1 MRDRSFGR
9 GGDDDRDSRRR
20 REWARLQDEDMRDIR
35 GSEDQHPLSG
45 RERGEFERQYGSGSG
60 PESYATR
67 DYAHT
72 GSFSGTGADFGEPS
86 GRHRPRGRDHDYGSG
101 DRGFVSRERTR
112 LGRGSAEGYG
122 QRNLETG
129 GRNDGE
135 PVSGDRPRASA
146 FDDEPPSFGMN
157 MQGNFGFDRG
167 GQGLPGGG
175 YFGGSDRGRATNSG
189 LASSHGQSGGD
200 LDRGFAGNSAAGGTD
215 RGYGGGFNYGFG
227 GNAYRSGMA
236 HDRFEE
242 ASRYREQEQT
252 MRGDAGRYRGVG
264 PRSFKRD
271 DARLCELVCERL
283 ADHDDIDASEID
295 VSVENGIVRLSGT
308 VPDRRTKRLAE
319 HVADSVGGIKDVD
332 NQLRLGPA
340 DAQATSDTR

>member
-9 GGDDDRDSRRR
+9 GGGDDRDSRRR
-20 REWARLQDEDMRDIR
+20 EWARLSDEDMRDMR
-35 GSEDQHPLSG
+35 PDEEQHPLSG
-45 RERGEFERQYGSGSG
+45 GRRGEFERQYGSGSG
-60 PESYATR
+60 PEGYATR

-72 GSFSGTGADFGEPS
+72 GSFSGSESDFSEPT
-86 GRHRPRGRDHDYGSG
+86 GRHRGSGRDYGSG

-112 LGRGSAEGYG
+112 LGRGTAEGYG

-135 PVSGDRPRASA
+135 PVSGDRSRAST

-167 GQGLPGGG
+167 GQGVPGAS
-175 YFGGSDRGRATNSG
+175 YFGGSDRGRATTSS
-189 LASSHGQSGGD
+189 LAAAHGQTGGD

-215 RGYGGGFNYGFG
+215 RGYGGGFNYGWG
-227 GNAYRSGMA
+227 GNAYRSGMS
-236 HDRFEE
+236 HDRFED

-252 MRGDAGRYRGVG
+252 MRGDTDRDAGRYRGIG

-271 DARLCELVCERL
+271 DARLCEMVCERL
-283 ADHDDIDASEID
+283 EDHDAIDASEIE
-295 VSVENGIVRLSGT
+295 VTVENGIVRLSGT
-308 VPDRRTKRLAE
+308 VPDRRMKRLAE
-319 HVADSVGGIKDVD
+319 DVADSIGGIKDVD
-332 NQLRLGPA
+332 NQLRLSATGRGE
-340 DAQATSDTR
+340 AQS

>member
-1 MRDRSFGR
+1 MRDRSYGR

-60 PESYATR
+60 PEGYATR

-72 GSFSGTGADFGEPS
+72 GSFSGTDADFSDHS
-86 GRHRPRGRDHDYGSG
+86 GRHRDRGGDRDYGSG

-112 LGRGSAEGYG
+112 LGRGTAEGYG

-135 PVSGDRPRASA
+135 AVSGNRPRASA

-167 GQGLPGGG
+167 GQGLPGAG

-189 LASSHGQSGGD
+189 LASSHGQTGGD
-200 LDRGFAGNSAAGGTD
+200 LDRGF
-215 RGYGGGFNYGFG
+215 YGFG

-271 DARLCELVCERL
+271 DARLCEVVCERL
-283 ADHDDIDASEID
+283 EDHDAIDASDID
-295 VSVENGIVRLSGT
+295 VTVEQGVVRLSGT

-319 HVADSVGGIKDVD
+319 NVAESVGGIKDVD
-332 NQLRLGPA
+332 NQLRLGARKEQVTP
-340 DAQATSDTR
+340 D